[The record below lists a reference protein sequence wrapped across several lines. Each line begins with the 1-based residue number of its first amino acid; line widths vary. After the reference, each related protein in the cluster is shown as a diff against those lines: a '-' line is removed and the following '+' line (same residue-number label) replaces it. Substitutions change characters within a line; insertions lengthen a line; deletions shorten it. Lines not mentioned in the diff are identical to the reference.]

1 MATYLD
7 GMDGGKHNS
16 DDAIAS
22 YTAKIETKHK
32 IEWQKTYD
40 IQSEIQYL
48 EEENPGEH
56 FFSINRVDGD
66 GFWFVEEDECYAL
79 VQNGKLVGYEG
90 YSTHPSEEEQKVIEK
105 ILMEK
110 NII

>member
-1 MATYLD
+1 M
-7 GMDGGKHNS
+7 
-16 DDAIAS
+16 
-22 YTAKIETKHK
+22 KHK
-32 IEWQKTYD
+32 IEWQKCYD

-56 FFSINRVDGD
+56 FFRIDRVDSD
-66 GFWFVEEDECYAL
+66 GLWFVEEDECYAL
-79 VQNGKLVGYEG
+79 VQDGKLVGYEG
-90 YSTHPSEEEQKVIEK
+90 YSNHPSPEEQKVIEK